1 MRLFAISDLHLSGS
15 EPKPMDIFGPGWEN
29 HWEKIQEDWQARV
42 GEHDLV
48 LIGGD
53 ISWAMQLEAARVD
66 LESIG
71 QLPGQKLLLRGN
83 HDYWWGSL
91 GKVRSILPAHME
103 VLQNDAFCYGDWVI
117 AGTRGW
123 NCPTGNHANAQ
134 DEKIFLREVQRLELS
149 LRKAQRLQTDGQS
162 LVVMMHYP
170 PFDEKRQPSPFT
182 DLMEQYGVTLATYG
196 HLHGNHLK
204 SAFEGNLRGVEYRMV
219 SCDYLHYQV
228 ADLTPYL
235 VQT

>member
-15 EPKPMDIFGPGWEN
+15 SPKPMDIFGWEN
-29 HWEKIQEDWQARV
+29 HWERIQADWSSKVA
-42 GEHDLV
+42 EEDLV

-53 ISWAMQLEAARVD
+53 ISWAMQLQDAQVD
-66 LESIG
+66 LEEIG
-71 QLPGQKLLLRGN
+71 RLPGKKLLLRGN

-91 GKVRSILPAHME
+91 GKVRSILPAGMQ
-103 VLQNDAFCYGDWVI
+103 VLQNDAFAYGNWVI

-134 DEKIFLREVQRLELS
+134 DEKIFQREVQRLELS
-149 LRKAQRLQTDGQS
+149 LKQAEKLRQMGQP

-182 DLMEQYGVTLATYG
+182 DLMERYGVSLATYG

-204 SAFEGNLRGVEYRMV
+204 SVFEGTLRGVEYRMV
-219 SCDYLHYQV
+219 SCDYLQFQV
-228 ADLTPYL
+228 ADLTPQ
-235 VQT
+235 VEERKS